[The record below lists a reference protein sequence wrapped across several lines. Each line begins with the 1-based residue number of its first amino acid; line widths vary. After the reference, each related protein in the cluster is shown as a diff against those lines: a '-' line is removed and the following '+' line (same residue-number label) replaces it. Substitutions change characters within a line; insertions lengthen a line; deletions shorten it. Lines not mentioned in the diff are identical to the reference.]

1 MTPGAHPMVSTVSA
15 PLRDFTHALAD
26 LSLGSLVL
34 WLRLFPQLTTI
45 WLGGWL
51 VAELSTRVATQI
63 PLEHVWLALAV
74 FALGLLGTLGA
85 IVLMLRLVAIHLD
98 LWDLVPE
105 DDTDHSVSHVLAIT
119 LLPFLGIYA
128 AVNEVAA
135 RADQLTA
142 LALFQTGLLT
152 ERTILTEL
160 NPFSSTEK
168 TWFVVGLVV
177 AVYVLRRVV
186 DLIHEKTRWRPL
198 GILGS
203 LLEAYFLLVVIM
215 SGQHVLR
222 AVQDWWERRAA
233 VQWMDDMGTAI
244 AGFFGRLGLSWPV
257 LLADLGSF
265 LQGTLWPLLLDA
277 LVQPV
282 IWLAVAALVFGS
294 KVLSVADLWQRGRP
308 LTAQAPAPKRL
319 QRLQAMRASK
329 SGSRSLRRAWLEFQE
344 AFLGDIDDKYL
355 PAFQSVRLVLRAGL
369 AFLGAYVLT
378 YAVWT
383 LLHALLNR
391 AVLAAVGGHEVL
403 FWIRWGTFTDLA
415 IEGLSEPLRMC
426 LLALAFHRCLALFR
440 SRASTEEPTP
450 SDLSDSSGPSD
461 SSGLSAPPVP
471 VMAMFAA
478 GSPTTP
484 VRQVG
489 SPTTPVRA
497 AASPITPVRA
507 PDPVPE
513 GGHDEPT
520 A

>member
-1 MTPGAHPMVSTVSA
+1 MTVRANPVVATLRA
-15 PLRDFTHALAD
+15 PLRDFGHSLAD
-26 LSLGSLVL
+26 LCLGSVVL

-63 PLEHVWLALAV
+63 PLEHVWLALLV

-105 DDTDHSVSHVLAIT
+105 DGSDRSVSHVLAIT

-128 AVNEVAA
+128 AVNEVAE

-142 LALFQTGLLT
+142 LALFQSGLLG
-152 ERTILTEL
+152 ERTILSEL
-160 NPFSSTEK
+160 NPFSSPEK

-177 AVYVLRRVV
+177 VVYVVRRVIDV
-186 DLIHEKTRWRPL
+186 LHDKTRWRPL
-198 GILGS
+198 GIIGS
-203 LLEAYFLLVVIM
+203 LAEAYFLLIVIM
-215 SGQHVLR
+215 SGQHVLK
-222 AVQDWWERRAA
+222 AVQDWWRQRAA

-244 AGFFGRLGLSWPV
+244 AGFFDRLGLSWPV
-257 LLADLGSF
+257 LLADIGGF
-265 LQGTLWPLLLDA
+265 LSGTVWPLLLDA

-329 SGSRSLRRAWLEFQE
+329 SGSRSWRRAWLEFQE
-344 AFLGDIDDKYL
+344 MFLGDIDDKYL
-355 PAFQSVRLVLRAGL
+355 PAFQSLRLVLRAGL

-378 YAVWT
+378 YSFWT
-383 LLHALLNR
+383 LGHALLNR
-391 AVLAAVGGHEVL
+391 LVLWIVGGHEVV
-403 FWIRWGTFTDLA
+403 FWIRWGTFTDLV

-440 SRASTEEPTP
+440 SRASTSQPDDQP
-450 SDLSDSSGPSD
+450 D
-461 SSGLSAPPVP
+461 AQ
-471 VMAMFAA
+471 AA
-478 GSPTTP
+478 GQSEGQSGGQP
-484 VRQVG
+484 
-489 SPTTPVRA
+489 A
-497 AASPITPVRA
+497 AGPQTAA
-507 PDPVPE
+507 GAVPE
-513 GGHDEPT
+513 GVS
-520 A
+520 